1 MAEELQPL
9 LEQIRKEGVDKA
21 QAEADQIVSQ
31 AKEKAAQI
39 VRDAEAKA
47 KDLIS
52 KAETDAEVYTQ
63 RSTAT
68 LEQAARDVLITVG
81 QGIENILADIVAES
95 TQDAL
100 KIEVLEQMMVKMAD
114 SCSSQHGETKIELLI
129 SEADQAELV
138 KLFAQKVQDKMIHG
152 IELHTD
158 NEILKGFKVSF
169 ADDHVYLDFTQ
180 EAIAE
185 SLTAFLRPKLADIVG
200 RAAKKA
206 SE

>member
-21 QAEADQIVSQ
+21 QAEADQILSQ

-39 VRDAEAKA
+39 VREAEDKA
-47 KDLIS
+47 KSLIA
-52 KAETDAEVYTQ
+52 KAETDADVFTQ

-81 QGIENILADIVAES
+81 QGIENILSDIVAES

-100 KIEVLEQMMVKMAD
+100 KIEVLEQMMVKMAE
-114 SCSSQHGETKIELLI
+114 SCSAKHGETKIELLI
-129 SEADQAELV
+129 SESDQAELV
-138 KLFAQKVQDKMIHG
+138 KFFAQKYQDKMVHG
-152 IELHTD
+152 IELHVD

-185 SLTAFLRPKLADIVG
+185 ALAAFLRPKLADIVG

>member
-9 LEQIRKEGVDKA
+9 LEQIQKEGIEKA
-21 QAEADQIVSQ
+21 EKEASDIVAQ

-39 VRDAEAKA
+39 VRDAEKKA
-47 KDLIS
+47 DELIS
-52 KAETDAEVYTQ
+52 KAETDSEVYTQ

-81 QGIENILADIVAES
+81 QGVENIISDIVAES

-100 KIEVLEQMMVKMAD
+100 KIDVLEQMMVKMAQA
-114 SCSSQHGETKIELLI
+114 CAEKHGETRIELLI
-129 SEADQAELV
+129 SEEDQKEMVKFFADKYRE
-138 KLFAQKVQDKMIHG
+138 KMVHG

-185 SLTAFLRPKLADIVG
+185 ALTTFLRPKLAEIVG
-200 RAAKKA
+200 RVAKKA
-206 SE
+206 AE